1 MKTTIILTA
10 LLAGL
15 SSAQTTF
22 YGVGGIDF
30 VPGGL
35 SRPGGDWGGSVGAT
49 TERSP
54 LQEASVYTKF
64 FDSRLEVSVSNV
76 YRLVESDSAGWNPGR
91 LGPIPFIPSARW
103 ILDQEDRGVQT
114 WGFAA
119 GISMPYGAFAAA
131 GWRAR
136 LPLLSPE
143 VDLGLGTQLR
153 TISAFGGGALDVC
166 DLEGNVLPLRLTAD
180 ASISGATQTLGN
192 ADEAF
197 FSVGVSTRLGRNLTF
212 EVLHRRDRRYSAPDD
227 RRRDDGVSF
236 LRILWTLDPTPKAG
250 DRR

>member
-1 MKTTIILTA
+1 MKNSVLTA
-10 LLAGL
+10 LILAGVA
-15 SSAQTTF
+15 SAQTTF
-22 YGVGGIDF
+22 YGLGGVDF

-35 SRPGGDWGGSVGAT
+35 SRTGGDWGGSVGAT

-54 LQEASVYTKF
+54 LQEASLYGKF
-64 FDSRLEVSVSNV
+64 LDDRLEVSVSNI

-91 LGPIPFIPSARW
+91 LGPVPFIPSIRW
-103 ILDQEDRGVQT
+103 ILDQEDRGAQT

-119 GISMPYGAFAAA
+119 GLSMPYGAFASA

-143 VDLGLGTQLR
+143 IDLGLGTQLR
-153 TISAFGGGALDVC
+153 TISAFAGAALDVC
-166 DLEGNVLPLRLTAD
+166 DLDGAPLPLRLTSD